1 MGLLGSQNGQVS
13 QFISY
18 LAHYHPDV
26 LFSGITASQ
35 PMIDRLHRMLIH
47 QPIPV
52 RVSLK
57 DGAEIVIAADLSQRS
72 YKVLKNKLK
81 DKNLLLPRYDDVS
94 KYLRELDVGPIIHLP
109 HDESHTQVSG
119 CICAVTKLKD
129 TMQRLISTKQ
139 LFDSMEFP
147 SMADQAK
154 LFELLK
160 EKDRQ
165 LYSGLRIDCKTLFI
179 RQSGDNYRSFRMPT
193 QQMSFSVLN
202 LKKLVG
208 SPFGQV
214 ISGIWRGE
222 ECRHLI
228 SVHCLELFEEL
239 DTMVRNGIDIN
250 CDGVETHFN
259 VIVLYGAD
267 LSHMGYVLGRAGLTA
282 KYGCWRC
289 KKEQGNGLMQNLQL
303 EEFSLLR
310 NWFSMAMKQFR
321 H

>member
-1 MGLLGSQNGQVS
+1 
-13 QFISY
+13 
-18 LAHYHPDV
+18 
-26 LFSGITASQ
+26 
-35 PMIDRLHRMLIH
+35 
-47 QPIPV
+47 
-52 RVSLK
+52 
-57 DGAEIVIAADLSQRS
+57 
-72 YKVLKNKLK
+72 
-81 DKNLLLPRYDDVS
+81 
-94 KYLRELDVGPIIHLP
+94 
-109 HDESHTQVSG
+109 
-119 CICAVTKLKD
+119 
-129 TMQRLISTKQ
+129 
-139 LFDSMEFP
+139 
-147 SMADQAK
+147 MADQAK

-165 LYSGLRIDCKTLFI
+165 LYSGLRTDCKTLFI

-214 ISGIWRGE
+214 ISGIWRGQ

-239 DTMVRNGIDIN
+239 DTMARNGIDIN

-259 VIVLYGAD
+259 VIVLYVAD

-289 KKEQGNGLMQNLQL
+289 KKEQGKWADAK
-303 EEFSLLR
+303 ST
-310 NWFSMAMKQFR
+310 A
-321 H
+321 